1 MMKVIYP
8 IVITKPDDSTTPYFV
23 SIPDIDGLT
32 QGTTIDD
39 SIEMARDFI
48 GLKVMDLQD
57 SNKLVPASNY
67 TIPKSNKNDVVTLV
81 DVDIDSYRKK
91 HDTKL
96 IKKTLTIPNY
106 LNVLGKEK
114 GVNFSEVL
122 TDALKSKLNA

>member
-1 MMKVIYP
+1 MKVIYP
-8 IVITKPDDSTTPYFV
+8 IVITKTDDSTTPYFV
-23 SIPDIDGLT
+23 SISDINGLT

-67 TIPKSNKNDVVTLV
+67 TIPKSNENDVDTLV
-81 DVDIDSYRKK
+81 DDDSYRKK

>member
-1 MMKVIYP
+1 MKVIYP
-8 IVITKPDDSTTPYFV
+8 IVITKTDDSTTPYFV

>member
-1 MMKVIYP
+1 MKVIYP
-8 IVITKPDDSTTPYFV
+8 IVITKTDDTDTPYFI
-23 SIPDIDGLT
+23 SIPDIDGMT
-32 QGTTIDD
+32 QGKTIDN
-39 SIEMARDFI
+39 SIEMARDYI

-57 SNKLVPASNY
+57 SNEPVPSSNY
-67 TIPKSNKNDVVTLV
+67 ELPKSKETDVVTLV

-106 LNVLGKEK
+106 LNMLGKEN
-114 GVNFSEVL
+114 GVNFSEIL

>member
-8 IVITKPDDSTTPYFV
+8 IVITKTEDSTTPYSV
-23 SIPDIDGLT
+23 SIPDIDGMT
-32 QGTTIDD
+32 QGTTVGD